1 MNSILLASA
10 GCVVPV
16 LVIYWIGRQFGSR
29 ATRIPGPPAL
39 PLVGH
44 TFQVPKKGK
53 IWKFYEK
60 LAHEY
65 GPIVKLT
72 LAGDDI
78 LVLSDAE
85 DAQELLGR
93 RSLIYS
99 SRRPLIYAG
108 KYQSNNQRLTLQ
120 PYGEKFRR
128 QRTAFH
134 QMLEPRAVGGYEA
147 LQLSTSLKLLV
158 DLIKTPERF
167 YEHFPRFPASLVFT
181 LSFDKPLPDDG
192 KDLDEVQRVLADFVQ
207 DMNPGAHLVDTFPM
221 LDLLPDFLSPWR
233 AEARKK
239 GARELELYGRLTM
252 DVKKRMEKDPDLECF
267 AARVWEQQE
276 KLGIDDEEVI
286 YIAGSAFASGTGT
299 SMANLLWFV
308 MAMALHPAQQKKAQ
322 QEIDSVFSAD
332 TIPDFSRMKDL
343 PYCFALIKEV
353 IRWAPGAPLS
363 FPHYLDVDD
372 EYKGYHI
379 RKGTTVISSLWNM
392 HHNEAE
398 FPNSYTFDPERFL
411 NKDHGVEGLGEG
423 IYGFGFGRRECP
435 GQHMASRSQWIAIVR
450 VLWAFN
456 IEPAKDERGNPI
468 PLDIDN
474 CTEGLT
480 SHPNKFFAS
489 FIPRSAAHVETIMS
503 G

>member
-1 MNSILLASA
+1 MNSTLLASA

-16 LVIYWIGRQFGSR
+16 LVIYWISRQFGSR
-29 ATRIPGPPAL
+29 APRIPGPPAL

-147 LQLSTSLKLLV
+147 LQLST
-158 DLIKTPERF
+158 F

-252 DVKKRMEKDPDLECF
+252 DTPDLECF

-299 SMANLLWFV
+299 SMANLLCRR
-308 MAMALHPAQQKKAQ
+308 KAQ

-398 FPNSYTFDPERFL
+398 FPNSYTFNPDRFL
-411 NKDHGVEGLGEG
+411 NKDLGVEGLGEG
-423 IYGFGFGRRECP
+423 IYGFGFGPCP

-456 IEPAKDERGNPI
+456 IAPAKDERGNPI

-480 SHPNKFFAS
+480 SHPNEFFAS